1 MSDEVN
7 LALSLILAIAIV
19 GRAKNTRAR
28 NFGETRQGE
37 RQKDGRRQTIA
48 NARICLAAST

>member
-7 LALSLILAIAIV
+7 LALSLILAMAIV
-19 GRAKNTRAR
+19 GRAKNTRARAR

-37 RQKDGRRQTIA
+37 RQK
-48 NARICLAAST
+48 